1 MQLYEPQFIY
11 LNAYDFQNNKVD
23 LEKVEKFSVSFKK
36 NIDSQKFIRKNINLL
51 KKENYRIKEIDLN
64 DLFCNKSKCLVGNEK
79 TSFYGDNDHLSIEG
93 AKLTKNK
100 ILEKLN

>member
-1 MQLYEPQFIY
+1 M
-11 LNAYDFQNNKVD
+11 D
-23 LEKVEKFSVSFKK
+23 LGKLEKFSVNLKK
-36 NIDSQKFIRKNINLL
+36 SLDSQKLIRKNINLL